1 MTKKYFD
8 GRVPEV
14 PAEAAARVANPMLPL
29 VEGLYA
35 EYDPLLGA
43 VDFTGATAAVQR
55 LASRVNL
62 YVEESAPWNLAKSE
76 DTRGELAAVIYNALE
91 AIRVIALYMAPFMPN
106 TSAEV
111 FRRLGLGAVTDVV
124 DIEAATAWGQ
134 LPAGNAVEVGEP
146 LFPRLAEV
154 PTLE

>member
-1 MTKKYFD
+1 
-8 GRVPEV
+8 
-14 PAEAAARVANPMLPL
+14 
-29 VEGLYA
+29 
-35 EYDPLLGA
+35 
-43 VDFTGATAAVQR
+43 
-55 LASRVNL
+55 
-62 YVEESAPWNLAKSE
+62 
-76 DTRGELAAVIYNALE
+76 
-91 AIRVIALYMAPFMPN
+91 MAPFMPN
-106 TSAEV
+106 TSGEV